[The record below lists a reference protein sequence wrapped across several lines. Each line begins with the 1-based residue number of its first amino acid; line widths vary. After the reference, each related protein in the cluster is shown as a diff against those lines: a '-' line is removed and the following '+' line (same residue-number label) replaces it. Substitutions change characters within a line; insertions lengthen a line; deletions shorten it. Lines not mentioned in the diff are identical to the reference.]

1 MSELDLEA
9 IKAELAAMEAERD
22 TFRTVAQDNKRHVEI
37 LTATYNE
44 LEVEIDKLK
53 ENLIRCMRSELALMG
68 DRDEWERKATDSAE
82 LAKATRE
89 KLREAHNE
97 LHEVI
102 GYLHKREQRLEDAR
116 SRLALYE
123 VWDDS
128 VPPGG
133 FVCAACG
140 VPVESEPCAEHWKG
154 APA

>member
-1 MSELDLEA
+1 MDFC
-9 IKAELAAMEAERD
+9 I
-22 TFRTVAQDNKRHVEI
+22 AQD
-37 LTATYNE
+37 
-44 LEVEIDKLK
+44 
-53 ENLIRCMRSELALMG
+53 G
-68 DRDEWERKATDSAE
+68 RKANGRMSE

-133 FVCAACG
+133 YVCAACG
-140 VPVESEPCAEHWKG
+140 APVESEPCAEHWKG
-154 APA
+154 SEAQCVGCTTEAFDGAPGSVKLNADATCPVHGEPGPDGSAS